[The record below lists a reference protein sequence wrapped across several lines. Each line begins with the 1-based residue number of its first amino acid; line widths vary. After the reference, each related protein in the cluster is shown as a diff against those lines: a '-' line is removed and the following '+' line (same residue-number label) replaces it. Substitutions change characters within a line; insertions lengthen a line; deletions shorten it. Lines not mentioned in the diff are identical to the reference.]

1 LDYSVLAETYQ
12 KIEATTK
19 RLDMTA
25 YLVGLFRKTPPGVMR
40 RLVYLTQGRLYPDF
54 VSIELGVADKLA
66 IRAISFVTGVRE
78 DEVTRRWM
86 KEGDLGLVVE
96 ALVGGKKQRTLFSE
110 PLTVERVYASFESVA
125 NATGSGAQELKMKLI
140 ADILH
145 DAQPIEAKFILRT
158 LLGKLRL
165 GVADMTILD
174 ALSIAYAPAD
184 GTKEADMAAV
194 LAAGEAVESVPEA
207 PPAPPPSSG
216 ADKSE
221 GPPANGT
228 SCGPAVA
235 GAGPGP
241 AATEA
246 GTTEKDARTAGK
258 EERAAAK
265 QAKAAEKE
273 ARAADR
279 EARATKRAVEEAAD
293 AAVTETRRR
302 NRAAVEHAYN
312 LCSDLG
318 EIAER
323 LASEGLEGVIK
334 IKLEAGRPVR
344 PMLAERLSSIGEILQ
359 KLGGKASLEYKYD
372 GMRLQAHIR
381 IGKEVRLFSR
391 QLENVTEQFPDVTAA
406 ILQAFNSRDF
416 EEAIVDCECV
426 PCNPETGEFLP
437 FQEVSHRRGRKYG
450 VDTAVEDYPVILM
463 AFDCLQLDGRELI
476 GLPYPERRKRLSQIF
491 RTTERVQISESLLTS
506 DLAAAEL
513 FFQRA
518 LDSGCEGIIAKSVSE
533 DSGYRAGARGWQWIK
548 FKRDYKSEM
557 EDTADLVPVGA
568 FAGHGKRK
576 GRFGA
581 LLMAAYNKD
590 LDRFETVCKLGSGF
604 SDELLE
610 TMTAELTAQRIPDKH
625 ARVESTMKADYWL
638 VPSVVY
644 EVLGAEI
651 TLSPV
656 HSAGFGKIRGGSG
669 LAVRFPRLKQVR
681 TDKKPEDAT
690 TVQELIEMYER
701 QLKKVEL

>member
-1 LDYSVLAETYQ
+1 LDYSVLAESYQ

-25 YLVGLFRKTPPGVMR
+25 FLVELFRKTPPDAIR

-54 VSIELGVADKLA
+54 ASIELGVADKLA
-66 IRAISFVTGVRE
+66 IRAIAFVTAATE
-78 DEVTRRWM
+78 DDVTRRWM
-86 KEGDLGLVVE
+86 KEGDLGLVAE
-96 ALVGGKKQRTLFSE
+96 ELVAVKKQRTLFSE
-110 PLTVERVYASFESVA
+110 PLTVERVYSSLQGIAGAS
-125 NATGSGAQELKMKLI
+125 GQGAQDLKMKLV

-145 DAQPIEAKFILRT
+145 DARPLEAKFIMRT

-174 ALSIAYAPAD
+174 ALAVTFAPKEGSADAQIAASLAAAEPPATEPAAPEPTGEQPLGPTAPVPPD
-184 GTKEADMAAV
+184 KEAA
-194 LAAGEAVESVPEA
+194 
-207 PPAPPPSSG
+207 
-216 ADKSE
+216 K
-221 GPPANGT
+221 
-228 SCGPAVA
+228 
-235 GAGPGP
+235 
-241 AATEA
+241 
-246 GTTEKDARTAGK
+246 KAR
-258 EERAAAK
+258 RA
-265 QAKAAEKE
+265 E
-273 ARAADR
+273 R
-279 EARATKRAVEEAAD
+279 EARAVKKAAEQAAD
-293 AAVTETRRR
+293 EADTAARRR

-323 LASEGLEGVIK
+323 LATEGMTGVKRIRLEV
-334 IKLEAGRPVR
+334 GRPVR
-344 PMLAERLSSIGEILQ
+344 PMLAERLSSMPEIMQ

-381 IGKEVRLFSR
+381 IGKEVRLYSR
-391 QLENVTEQFPDVTAA
+391 QLENVTEQFPDVTAN
-406 ILQAFNSRDF
+406 ILQAFQSRDF
-416 EEAIVDCECV
+416 EEAMVDCECV

-450 VDTAVEDYPVILM
+450 VEAAVEDYPVILM
-463 AFDCLQLDGRELI
+463 AFDCLQLDGKELI
-476 GLPYPERRKRLSQIF
+476 GLPYPERRKKLALIF
-491 RTTERVQISESLLTS
+491 RATERVQISEALLTS
-506 DLAAAEL
+506 DLEAAEK
-513 FFQRA
+513 FFLRA
-518 LDSGCEGIIAKSVSE
+518 LGSGCEGIIAKSVSE
-533 DSGYRAGARGWQWIK
+533 DSAYRAGARGWQWIK

-576 GRFGA
+576 GKFGA

-610 TMTAELTAQRIPDKH
+610 TMTAELSAQKIPEKH
-625 ARVESTMKADYWL
+625 ARVESMMKADYWL

-651 TLSPV
+651 TLSPI
-656 HSAGFGKIRGGSG
+656 HTAGFGKIRTASG
-669 LAVRFPRLKQVR
+669 LAVRFPRLRQVR
-681 TDKKPEDAT
+681 PDKKPEDAT
-690 TVQELIEMYER
+690 SVQELVEMYER
-701 QLKKVEL
+701 QLKKVE

>member
-1 LDYSVLAETYQ
+1 MDYSVLAESYQ

-25 YLVGLFRKTPPGVMR
+25 FLVELFRKTPPDAIR

-54 VSIELGVADKLA
+54 ASIELGVADKLA
-66 IRAISFVTGVRE
+66 IRAIAFVTAATE
-78 DEVTRRWM
+78 DDVTRRWM
-86 KEGDLGLVVE
+86 KEGDLGLVAE
-96 ALVGGKKQRTLFSE
+96 ELVAVKKQRTLFSE
-110 PLTVERVYASFESVA
+110 PLTVERVYSSLQGIAGAS
-125 NATGSGAQELKMKLI
+125 GQGAQDLKMKLV

-145 DAQPIEAKFILRT
+145 DARPLEAKFIMRT

-174 ALSIAYAPAD
+174 ALAVTFAPKEGSADAQIAASLAAAEPPATEPAAPEPTGEQPLGPTAPVPPD
-184 GTKEADMAAV
+184 KEAA
-194 LAAGEAVESVPEA
+194 
-207 PPAPPPSSG
+207 
-216 ADKSE
+216 K
-221 GPPANGT
+221 
-228 SCGPAVA
+228 
-235 GAGPGP
+235 
-241 AATEA
+241 
-246 GTTEKDARTAGK
+246 KAR
-258 EERAAAK
+258 RA
-265 QAKAAEKE
+265 E
-273 ARAADR
+273 R
-279 EARATKRAVEEAAD
+279 EARAVKKAAEQAAD
-293 AAVTETRRR
+293 EADTAARRR

-323 LASEGLEGVIK
+323 LATEGMTGVKRIRLEV
-334 IKLEAGRPVR
+334 GRPVR
-344 PMLAERLSSIGEILQ
+344 PMLAERLSSMPEIMQ

-381 IGKEVRLFSR
+381 IGKEVRLYSR
-391 QLENVTEQFPDVTAA
+391 QLENVTEQFPDVTAN
-406 ILQAFNSRDF
+406 ILQAFQSRDF
-416 EEAIVDCECV
+416 EEAMVDCECV

-450 VDTAVEDYPVILM
+450 VEAAVEDYPVILM
-463 AFDCLQLDGRELI
+463 AFDCLQLDGKELI
-476 GLPYPERRKRLSQIF
+476 GLPYPERRKKLALIF
-491 RTTERVQISESLLTS
+491 RATERVQISEALLTS
-506 DLAAAEL
+506 DLDAAEK
-513 FFQRA
+513 FFLRA
-518 LDSGCEGIIAKSVSE
+518 LGSGCEGIIAKSVSE
-533 DSGYRAGARGWQWIK
+533 DSAYRAGARGWQWIK

-576 GRFGA
+576 GKFGA

-610 TMTAELTAQRIPDKH
+610 TMTAELSAQKIPEKH
-625 ARVESTMKADYWL
+625 ARVESMMKADYWL

-651 TLSPV
+651 TLSPI
-656 HSAGFGKIRGGSG
+656 HTAGFGKIRTASG

-681 TDKKPEDAT
+681 PDKKPEDAT
-690 TVQELIEMYER
+690 SVQELVEMYER
-701 QLKKVEL
+701 QLKKVE

>member
-1 LDYSVLAETYQ
+1 LDYSVLAESYQ

-25 YLVGLFRKTPPGVMR
+25 FLVELFRKTPPDAIR

-54 VSIELGVADKLA
+54 ASIELGVADKLA
-66 IRAISFVTGVRE
+66 IRAIAFVTAATE
-78 DEVTRRWM
+78 DDVTRRWM
-86 KEGDLGLVVE
+86 KEGDLGLVAE
-96 ALVGGKKQRTLFSE
+96 ELVAVKKQRTLFSE
-110 PLTVERVYASFESVA
+110 PLTVERVYSSLQGIAGAS
-125 NATGSGAQELKMKLI
+125 GQGAQDLKMKLV

-145 DAQPIEAKFILRT
+145 DARPLEAKFIMRT

-174 ALSIAYAPAD
+174 ALAVTFAPKEGSADAQIAASLAAAEPPATEPAAPEPTGEQPLGPTAPVPPD
-184 GTKEADMAAV
+184 KEAA
-194 LAAGEAVESVPEA
+194 
-207 PPAPPPSSG
+207 
-216 ADKSE
+216 K
-221 GPPANGT
+221 
-228 SCGPAVA
+228 
-235 GAGPGP
+235 
-241 AATEA
+241 
-246 GTTEKDARTAGK
+246 KAR
-258 EERAAAK
+258 RA
-265 QAKAAEKE
+265 E
-273 ARAADR
+273 R
-279 EARATKRAVEEAAD
+279 EARAVKKAAEQAAD
-293 AAVTETRRR
+293 EADTAARRR

-323 LASEGLEGVIK
+323 LATEGMTGVKRIRLEV
-334 IKLEAGRPVR
+334 GRPVR
-344 PMLAERLSSIGEILQ
+344 PMLAERLSSMPEIMQ

-381 IGKEVRLFSR
+381 IGKEVRLYSR
-391 QLENVTEQFPDVTAA
+391 QLENVTEQFPDVTAN
-406 ILQAFNSRDF
+406 ILQAFQSRDF
-416 EEAIVDCECV
+416 EEAMVDCECV

-450 VDTAVEDYPVILM
+450 VEAAVEDYPVILM
-463 AFDCLQLDGRELI
+463 AFDCLQLDGKELI
-476 GLPYPERRKRLSQIF
+476 GLPYPERRKKLALIF
-491 RTTERVQISESLLTS
+491 RATERVQISEALLTS
-506 DLAAAEL
+506 DLDAAEK
-513 FFQRA
+513 FFLRA
-518 LDSGCEGIIAKSVSE
+518 LGSGCEGIIAKSVSE
-533 DSGYRAGARGWQWIK
+533 DSAYRAGARGWQWIK

-576 GRFGA
+576 GKFGA

-610 TMTAELTAQRIPDKH
+610 TMTAELSAQKIPEKH
-625 ARVESTMKADYWL
+625 ARVESMMKADYWL

-651 TLSPV
+651 TLSPI
-656 HSAGFGKIRGGSG
+656 HTAGFGKIRTASG

-681 TDKKPEDAT
+681 PDKKPEDAT
-690 TVQELIEMYER
+690 SVQELVEMYER
-701 QLKKVEL
+701 QLKKVE